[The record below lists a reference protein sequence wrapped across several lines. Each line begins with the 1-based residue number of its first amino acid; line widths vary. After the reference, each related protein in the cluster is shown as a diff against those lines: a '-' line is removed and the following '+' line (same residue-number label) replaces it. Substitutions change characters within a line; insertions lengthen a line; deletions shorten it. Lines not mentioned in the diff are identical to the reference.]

1 MQLSSWCFTRIRWR
15 WCVERYIC
23 SNFVHPFQQP
33 TLGVW
38 RSIPS
43 FERWRIFSW
52 DNCTFLGVPVEF
64 LVFCLEEEASF
75 VFLLIKDKM
84 ASSPGVWSEWP
95 WQRMGA
101 WKVCSTFASSLF
113 PYLSLS
119 LSLSLCGFVFISLQ
133 LGLYFGFLSF
143 DIMHFF
149 LTWHSIIL
157 SLNQAVALYMSWNYS
172 TSYV

>member
-1 MQLSSWCFTRIRWR
+1 
-15 WCVERYIC
+15 
-23 SNFVHPFQQP
+23 
-33 TLGVW
+33 
-38 RSIPS
+38 
-43 FERWRIFSW
+43 
-52 DNCTFLGVPVEF
+52 LGVPVEF

-149 LTWHSIIL
+149 LT
-157 SLNQAVALYMSWNYS
+157 
-172 TSYV
+172 